1 MWQSLKNI
9 GQNHFRLLLATFAL
23 VGAENLL
30 FLCYPLFGGFAV
42 NAVMNEQVWQ
52 SLTYGLL
59 VLLMWGIGGLRRSVD
74 TRAFTHIYTQIAVP
88 VILKQRSQAVSVS
101 AITARVALSRE
112 FVNFF
117 EEHLPQSI
125 TSILSIAGACLML
138 MVLEWPIGLFSL
150 LILLLFLS
158 LLPWFSRMSEG
169 LYGRLNNRLEQ
180 DNHHIRQSDAN
191 RLWRH
196 YRLVARLRVLIS
208 NREALGYFLIGTAMS
223 VLFGFSFVYL
233 SLHGYQSA
241 GHVYSITT
249 YLWMFAMAL
258 DDAPR
263 LVENY
268 SNLKDIAQ
276 RVQVG

>member
-1 MWQSLKNI
+1 MI
-9 GQNHFRLLLATFAL
+9 GAIEVELPAF
-23 VGAENLL
+23 L
-30 FLCYPLFGGFAV
+30 FD
-42 NAVMNEQVWQ
+42 VW
-52 SLTYGLL
+52 
-59 VLLMWGIGGLRRSVD
+59 
-74 TRAFTHIYTQIAVP
+74 
-88 VILKQRSQAVSVS
+88 
-101 AITARVALSRE
+101 
-112 FVNFF
+112 
-117 EEHLPQSI
+117 EHLPQSI

-138 MVLEWPIGLFSL
+138 MVLEWSIGLFSL
-150 LILLLFLS
+150 LILLLFLL

-208 NREALGYFLIGTAMS
+208 NHEALGYFLIGTAMS

-258 DDAPR
+258 DDASR

-276 RVQVG
+276 RAQVE